1 MVDMLHSPPNTDF
14 PEAARALEG
23 RYGSGGMQVR
33 NVGVHHMGGEGGPG
47 TEFSPLGHVN
57 IYGEIASDAD
67 PDNRE
72 GGYFRVTA
80 TQTRKQE
87 LTDPL
92 YYSVHLDRMHVRGG
106 AQGGGGGRELT
117 QRIVDWARQSGMRE
131 ITVGPSEVGS
141 YAWGAMG
148 FDFQDMESRQIA
160 WQGAMT
166 MTLESVR
173 SHFGWG
179 DMQGSVDRLS
189 DAEIKRM
196 IRQYRYATTR
206 ALAGTMSYQSL
217 SQYGRRK
224 GQGKDAWWA
233 GKLGLI
239 VGGVGGG
246 RIKL

>member
-1 MVDMLHSPPNTDF
+1 MRDMLHSPPGTDF
-14 PEAARALEG
+14 PEVARALEG
-23 RYGSGGMQVR
+23 RYGSGGMRVQ
-33 NVGVHHMGGEGGPG
+33 NVGVHHMGGEGGPH

-67 PDNRE
+67 PANNE

-117 QRIVDWARQSGMRE
+117 DRIVAWARQSGMKE

-148 FDFQDMESRQIA
+148 FDFDSMESRRIA
-160 WQGAMT
+160 WEGAMT
-166 MTLESVR
+166 MTPESVR
-173 SHFGWG
+173 QHFSWG
-179 DMQGSVDRLS
+179 DLEGRVAQLS
-189 DAEIKRM
+189 DAEIKKM
-196 IRQYRYATTR
+196 IRQYRYAATR
-206 ALAGTMSYQSL
+206 ALAGTMSYQKL
-217 SQYGRRK
+217 SQYGRK
-224 GQGKDAWWA
+224 PGQDKDDWWA

-246 RIKL
+246 RIRF